1 MNDTRIQ
8 RAKGKA
14 LECYFDYILEVRP
27 CRDFVEIVGSMGGD
41 VMMFRFYDSGAVT
54 QR

>member
-1 MNDTRIQ
+1 MGKTRIQ
-8 RAKGKA
+8 MAEDKA

-41 VMMFRFYDSGAVT
+41 VMTFRFYDSGAVT